1 MLEQTSLLMRNANG
15 LINDQGKQALGSA
28 EQAMKSLEQ
37 STATISTLLNKNENS
52 LDNGMQ
58 GLNGLAP
65 AIRELRETL
74 TSLRAIS
81 QRLEANPSG
90 YLLGRDKNKE
100 FTP

>member
-1 MLEQTSLLMRNANG
+1 
-15 LINDQGKQALGSA
+15 
-28 EQAMKSLEQ
+28 
-37 STATISTLLNKNENS
+37 
-52 LDNGMQ
+52 MQ

-74 TSLRAIS
+74 TSLRGIS

-90 YLLGRDKNKE
+90 YLLGSDKNKE